1 MMCFCCEAG
10 SRLPQPW
17 ICPVEECPYSRD
29 VKRARSAHL
38 LREHNLLFRGR
49 GRDPVPLSE
58 AELAQWREAL
68 RRRNRGSHQRAREN
82 RRTLSS
88 SEGGGDLVAASAR
101 ATSPMV
107 GAAVVPLILLQDEK
121 WGEAVVDVDTLLDDL
136 FERHAQTQEEGPP
149 GQDAWLVVPWVP
161 HLLLRCCCF
170 LEAFPWR
177 NSRNGCPNGEQ
188 MASLFARRRRLL

>member
-1 MMCFCCEAG
+1 M
-10 SRLPQPW
+10 
-17 ICPVEECPYSRD
+17 EECPYSTD

-82 RRTLSS
+82 RRTLTSS
-88 SEGGGDLVAASAR
+88 DGGGDSVAASAQ
-101 ATSPMV
+101 ATSPVV
-107 GAAVVPLILLQDEK
+107 GVAAVPLILLQDEE

-136 FERHAQTQEEGPP
+136 FRTHG
-149 GQDAWLVVPWVP
+149 
-161 HLLLRCCCF
+161 
-170 LEAFPWR
+170 
-177 NSRNGCPNGEQ
+177 
-188 MASLFARRRRLL
+188 